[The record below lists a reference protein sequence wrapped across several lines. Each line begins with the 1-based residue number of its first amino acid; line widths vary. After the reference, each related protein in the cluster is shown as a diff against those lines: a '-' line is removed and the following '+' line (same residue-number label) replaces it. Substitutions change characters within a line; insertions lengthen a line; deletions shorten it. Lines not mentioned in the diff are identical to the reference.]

1 MTDIGRDGRR
11 TGSAADRAALMPDP
25 ADPERPLDEDG
36 ANVVEGGEP
45 EAITAGGRAN
55 VVDAGNGRGADDD
68 HADELPPGTYY
79 VDLVPDEL
87 ALARA
92 QIDSGIAATAEAVLL
107 RRIARLAAQG
117 APALDELDAAR
128 ALLAEAVW
136 RQGRPAAAGAVA
148 GRIRAGSLERRRP
161 LVMMIEA
168 EALAAAGQMEAAT
181 SLADRIVGE
190 VGVDE
195 SWRLRAGIPSRLPW
209 PVPVS
214 LRARRP
220 HEVAAARRGL
230 EREPT
235 PAVGDPSRTAA
246 AHARLEAARQ
256 AYGLDEVDR
265 GDREL
270 MVAMRLDPR
279 IAPEG
284 IGLIEPTL
292 DREPATDRLLLYG
305 DLLRAAGRTGEAS
318 TVYDR
323 AARA

>member
-1 MTDIGRDGRR
+1 MTGTRRDEVRP
-11 TGSAADRAALMPDP
+11 GSASERAAVL
-25 ADPERPLDEDG
+25 PEPVNLELPLEDGSVPVEDG
-36 ANVVEGGEP
+36 ASEAMEANADAATDLDAAREIGEDD
-45 EAITAGGRAN
+45 GRA
-55 VVDAGNGRGADDD
+55 
-68 HADELPPGTYY
+68 DEPPPGTYY

-136 RQGRPAAAGAVA
+136 RQGRPVAAGAVA

-168 EALAAAGQMEAAT
+168 ESLAATGQMDAAT

-195 SWRLRAGIPSRLPW
+195 AWRLRAGIPSRLPW
-209 PVPVS
+209 PLPVS

-230 EREPT
+230 ELAPA

-256 AYGLDEVDR
+256 AYGLDDVDR

-270 MVAMRLDPR
+270 MVALRLDPR
-279 IAPEG
+279 IGPEG

-292 DREPATDRLLLYG
+292 DRQLATHRLLLYG
-305 DLLRAAGRTGEAS
+305 DLLRAAGRNDEAS

>member
-1 MTDIGRDGRR
+1 MTEQQEP
-11 TGSAADRAALMPDP
+11 AASEADVAVAVETTDP
-25 ADPERPLDEDG
+25 AAP
-36 ANVVEGGEP
+36 A
-45 EAITAGGRAN
+45 
-55 VVDAGNGRGADDD
+55 
-68 HADELPPGTYY
+68 PGTYL

-92 QIDSGIAATAEAVLL
+92 QLDSGIPGAAEAVLV
-107 RRIARLAAQG
+107 RRIAVLGAQG
-117 APALDELDAAR
+117 QPALDELDVAR
-128 ALLAEAVW
+128 GLLAEALW
-136 RQGRPAAAGAVA
+136 RQGRPIAAGQVA
-148 GRIRAGSLERRRP
+148 GRIRAGSLELRRP

-168 EALAAAGQMEAAT
+168 ESLAAAGQADAASGLME
-181 SLADRIVGE
+181 RIVSE

-195 SWRLRAGIPSRLPW
+195 AWRLRGGIASRLPW

-230 EREPT
+230 E
-235 PAVGDPSRTAA
+235 PAPGPVAGDPAHTAA

-256 AYGLDEVDR
+256 AYALEEIER

-270 MVAMRLDPR
+270 MVALRLDPR

-284 IGLIEPTL
+284 VGVLEPTL
-292 DREPATDRLLLYG
+292 EEEPATERLLLYG
-305 DLLRAAGRTGEAS
+305 DLLRAAGRGAEAS
-318 TVYDR
+318 AIYDR